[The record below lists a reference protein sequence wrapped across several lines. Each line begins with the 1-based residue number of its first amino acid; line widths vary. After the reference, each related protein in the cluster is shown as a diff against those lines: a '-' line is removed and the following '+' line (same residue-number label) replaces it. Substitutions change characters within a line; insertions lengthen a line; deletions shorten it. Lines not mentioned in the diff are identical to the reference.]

1 LSACP
6 SSSSFQSKQKKAANH
21 EQETSKD
28 QPGELFTCSMDGR
41 EGIAVA
47 RGQESGHGLFVA
59 DISMTEAQEAANEY
73 HSSHSSP
80 STSPTPSPPPAVA
93 GNGEEA
99 TATPLAWSLG
109 AEKPSEAAGDNGMR
123 TVGHGEH
130 ANLSSGRRRGRPR
143 GSGRR
148 QILATLGQYAP
159 SAPPKCKAS
168 SFSS

>member
-1 LSACP
+1 M
-6 SSSSFQSKQKKAANH
+6 
-21 EQETSKD
+21 E
-28 QPGELFTCSMDGR
+28 GR
-41 EGIAVA
+41 D
-47 RGQESGHGLFVA
+47 QESGHGLFVA

-73 HSSHSSP
+73 HSSPSLP

-109 AEKPSEAAGDNGMR
+109 AEKPSDAAGDNGMQM
-123 TVGHGEH
+123 VGHGEH